1 MSTYQGR
8 ALQREPRGR
17 TAGGPGRAGRPGRPG
32 AGRQVLRVVA
42 VMAAIGLL
50 AVVPWRELRR
60 RYAVLQHVQ
69 VSGLRYLGADRIERR
84 AGLAPGMDLLSID
97 LERVR
102 AKVLADP
109 RVARAEVRRSGL
121 RGIEVRVVERVPAL
135 AVPHGEPWEID
146 TAGVL
151 LEPLQR
157 GVVADVP
164 ILTGADFSKYKP
176 GTRLDSPQV
185 QRGLAWAAVLSDNAL
200 RLAGQVSEVDISR
213 ERVTQLVLL
222 NGVRVIGTA
231 WPPDTRQLSGLRA
244 TLADLQAKGMTPG
257 EVDVRI
263 PEQIIVRDAMPSA
276 STAADGV
283 RGTS

>member
-1 MSTYQGR
+1 MSSYQGR
-8 ALQREPRGR
+8 ALERGPRERVR
-17 TAGGPGRAGRPGRPG
+17 GPGR
-32 AGRQVLRVVA
+32 GRQVRRVLI
-42 VMAAIGLL
+42 VMAAIGLV
-50 AVVPWRELRR
+50 AAVPWRELRR
-60 RYAVLQHVQ
+60 RYAVLEEVR
-69 VSGLRYLGADRIERR
+69 VSGLRYLDASRVRRR
-84 AGLAPGMDLLSID
+84 AGLAEGQDLFSIN
-97 LERVR
+97 LGRVR
-102 AKVLADP
+102 ARVLADP
-109 RVARAEVRRSGL
+109 RIAHAEVRRAGL
-121 RGIEVRVVERVPAL
+121 RRIEVRITERVPAL
-135 AVPHGEPWEID
+135 AVSHGEPWEID

-164 ILTGADFSKYKP
+164 ILTGADFSKYRP
-176 GTRLDSPQV
+176 GTRIRTPAV

-213 ERVTQLVLL
+213 DRVTQLVLM

-244 TLADLQAKGMTPG
+244 ALADLDSKGMMPG

-263 PEQIIVRDAMPSA
+263 PDQIIVRDAFP
-276 STAADGV
+276 AAPGAEDAV